1 MKRQRRSD
9 FIEETVEIN
18 GIRQYFLHVPSPG
31 KPVILHL
38 HGGPG
43 QSQAHFAYCTKA
55 QRDYCTFVFYDQRGT
70 GKTQQRSKT
79 PAAEITLEHLI
90 EDLRQ
95 TIVYIK
101 ERYQTDDVVL
111 LGHSWG
117 SVLGTS
123 YILRYPND
131 VKGFI
136 GVGQVVNMMKGE
148 RRGYEKL
155 KEVVEKKGNKRDIK
169 TVARLCDYPG
179 ELSQRGFLR
188 QLGLVR
194 SLQGRYGLAVNI
206 PRAVWVII
214 KSPIFRLA
222 DLVSVATGFNLNEN
236 LFNGLLGYDVLPVT
250 QYQTPVCYVLGKN
263 DWQVPSV
270 LAAEYFE
277 SINAPHKELHWV
289 EDAGHFTDL
298 DNPAGFHEAVEVC
311 LKNLC
316 ATTKTTGIPLND

>member
-1 MKRQRRSD
+1 MNRQRRSD
-9 FIEETVEIN
+9 YIEETVEIN

-43 QSQAHFAYCTKA
+43 QSQAHFAYSTRA
-55 QRDYCTFVFYDQRGT
+55 QQAYCTFVFYDQRGA
-70 GKTQQRSKT
+70 GKTQQKSKT
-79 PAAEITLEHLI
+79 PVGEITLDNLI

-95 TIVYIK
+95 TIRYVK

-131 VKGFI
+131 VKGYI
-136 GVGQVVNMMKGE
+136 GVGQVVDMQKGE
-148 RRGYEKL
+148 RVGYEKL
-155 KEVVEKKGNKRDIK
+155 KKVVENKGNKRDIK
-169 TVARLCDYPG
+169 MVARLSDYPG
-179 ELSQRGFLR
+179 DISHKGFLK
-188 QLGLVR
+188 QLGQVR
-194 SLQGRYGLAVNI
+194 SLQGRYGLAVNVA
-206 PRAVWVII
+206 RVFKAVI

-222 DLVSVATGFNLNEN
+222 DLASFETGLHTNRNL
-236 LFNGLLGYDVLPVT
+236 LSGLLGYSILSVT
-250 QYQTPVCYVLGKN
+250 EYQTPVCYVLGEN

-277 SINAPHKELHWV
+277 NIKAPYKELHWV
-289 EDAGHFTDL
+289 EDAGHLTDL
-298 DNPAGFHEAVEVC
+298 DNPAGFHEAVEAC

-316 ATTKTTGIPLND
+316 ATTKATGSPLND